1 MTTMP
6 GKASPAYR
14 LISTVFLLVAIASA
28 QSPPAAML
36 SPVVKEY
43 VKIDDD
49 IIALTHVRVID
60 GTGAAARA
68 DQTIILR
75 NGRIEAAGSAVST
88 AIPKGAKVLDL
99 PGYSVMPGLVGMHD
113 HLYFPQ
119 PINLAGRR
127 VGGQL
132 QFEQQSSFSFPRLY
146 LAAGVT
152 SIRTT
157 ASVEPYADVN
167 LKAWIDAG
175 RIPGPKIHVT
185 GPYLEGKGNYRLP
198 VHELTGPDDARQ
210 QVEFWADQGVT
221 SFKAFMHI
229 TRAELAAAIEAAH
242 KRGLKVTGHLCSI
255 SFREAAEL
263 GIDNVEHGFVID
275 TSLVPTKKPDV
286 CPSYEEK
293 FAVFRTLDPESA
305 PVQDLFRTLIQH
317 HVAVTSTLAGMESYM
332 TDHPVLRQRVLDVMS
347 PQAQAGFL
355 ARRLEF
361 TPQPDLLKKEM
372 ELELAFFKA
381 GGFLLAGPDPTGIG
395 GTVAG
400 FGDQRQVEILVE
412 AGFTPLEA
420 IHIATSNGAQFLGEL
435 DSIGTIAAGKEADL
449 ILVRGDPST
458 KISDIE
464 NVEIIFKDGVGYDS
478 AKLIDSVR
486 GLVGL
491 R

>member
-1 MTTMP
+1 
-6 GKASPAYR
+6 
-14 LISTVFLLVAIASA
+14 
-28 QSPPAAML
+28 
-36 SPVVKEY
+36 
-43 VKIDDD
+43 
-49 IIALTHVRVID
+49 
-60 GTGAAARA
+60 
-68 DQTIILR
+68 
-75 NGRIEAAGSAVST
+75 
-88 AIPKGAKVLDL
+88 
-99 PGYSVMPGLVGMHD
+99 
-113 HLYFPQ
+113 
-119 PINLAGRR
+119 
-127 VGGQL
+127 
-132 QFEQQSSFSFPRLY
+132 
-146 LAAGVT
+146 
-152 SIRTT
+152 
-157 ASVEPYADVN
+157 
-167 LKAWIDAG
+167 
-175 RIPGPKIHVT
+175 
-185 GPYLEGKGNYRLP
+185 
-198 VHELTGPDDARQ
+198 
-210 QVEFWADQGVT
+210 
-221 SFKAFMHI
+221 MHI

-242 KRGLKVTGHLCSI
+242 KRGLKITGHLCSI

-263 GIDNVEHGFVID
+263 GIDNVEHGFVVD
-275 TSLVPTKKPDV
+275 TSFVPTKKPDV

-293 FAVFRTLDPESA
+293 FAVFRTLDPQSA
-305 PVQDLFRTLIQH
+305 AVQDLFRTLIQR
-317 HVAVTSTLAGMESYM
+317 HVAVTSTLAGMENYM

-347 PQAQAGFL
+347 PQAQAGYL

-420 IHIATSNGAQFLGEL
+420 IHIATSNGAQFLGESG
-435 DSIGTIAAGKEADL
+435 SIGTIAAGKQADL

-464 NVEIIFKDGVGYDS
+464 NVEIVFKDGVGYDS